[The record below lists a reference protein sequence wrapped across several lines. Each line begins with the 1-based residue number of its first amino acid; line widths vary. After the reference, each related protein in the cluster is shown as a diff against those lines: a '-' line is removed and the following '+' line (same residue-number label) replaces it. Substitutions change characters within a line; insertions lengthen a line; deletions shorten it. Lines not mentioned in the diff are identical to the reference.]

1 MDTKSKENLNED
13 NSDSFVGSYYFSDLW
28 EIHATFRHYRCENF
42 ANRIRTS
49 SSSSCLE
56 SRGIEKHNNILIE
69 KDLHSST
76 QSAPPSPKSES
87 KTHPQNR
94 SNLAV
99 KPKRLYQKNQNSSQS
114 SLGAFIKK
122 ITRLRK
128 PSSKPWIVINIETH
142 SINDT
147 NQEEMTT
154 TSLSRSQVVNYNQ
167 SHNFNDE
174 TYNSAQRSK
183 SETVL
188 QKVESTQRKSL
199 QDLKS
204 ILKVGNK
211 NINNEV
217 EVIINTCDYEKPIV
231 IQSI

>member
-1 MDTKSKENLNED
+1 MDTNSKENLNED

-42 ANRIRTS
+42 ANRIRIS

-56 SRGIEKHNNILIE
+56 SRGLQKHNNIE
-69 KDLHSST
+69 KDSHSST

-87 KTHPQNR
+87 KTNPQNG
-94 SNLAV
+94 SNLTV

-114 SLGAFIKK
+114 SVGAFIKK

-128 PSSKPWIVINIETH
+128 PSPKPWIVIDIETH
-142 SINDT
+142 NFNDT
-147 NQEEMTT
+147 NQEEITT
-154 TSLSRSQVVNYNQ
+154 PISRSQVVNNNQ
-167 SHNFNDE
+167 SHNLNDE

-188 QKVESTQRKSL
+188 QNIESTQRKSL
-199 QDLKS
+199 QDSKS

-211 NINNEV
+211 SINNEV

>member
-1 MDTKSKENLNED
+1 MDINSKENLNED
-13 NSDSFVGSYYFSDLW
+13 NSDSFVGNYYFSDLW

-42 ANRIRTS
+42 ANSIRTS
-49 SSSSCLE
+49 SSSSCLM
-56 SRGIEKHNNILIE
+56 SRGPQKHNNILIE
-69 KDLHSST
+69 KDSQLST

-87 KTHPQNR
+87 KTHPQNV
-94 SNLAV
+94 SNLTV
-99 KPKRLYQKNQNSSQS
+99 KPKRLYQKNQNSPQS

-128 PSSKPWIVINIETH
+128 PSKPWIVIDIATH
-142 SINDT
+142 NINDT
-147 NQEEMTT
+147 NQEEI
-154 TSLSRSQVVNYNQ
+154 TSISRSQVVNNNQ

-174 TYNSAQRSK
+174 TYNFAQRSK

-188 QKVESTQRKSL
+188 QKLESTQRKSL

-204 ILKVGNK
+204 ILKIGNK
-211 NINNEV
+211 SINNEV